1 MNVFMRTG
9 NTGVVVVVLVVV
21 VVVVVTSTHFHL
33 WLSSSLQSFRR
44 SSPPPVFVRQK
55 SPYFDLK

>member
-1 MNVFMRTG
+1 MNVFMSTG

-21 VVVVVTSTHFHL
+21 FGVVVTSTNFRL

-44 SSPPPVFVRQK
+44 SCPPPVLVTQN
-55 SPYFDLK
+55 PPHFDLK